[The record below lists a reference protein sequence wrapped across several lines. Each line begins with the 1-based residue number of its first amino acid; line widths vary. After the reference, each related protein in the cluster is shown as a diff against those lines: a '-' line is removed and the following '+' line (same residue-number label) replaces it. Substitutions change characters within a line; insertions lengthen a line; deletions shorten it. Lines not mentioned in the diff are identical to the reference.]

1 MDQKLSQ
8 LIEELTTS
16 GESQLNAQKMKE
28 LKKICKSSEEQLSHA
43 YHLLKTQL
51 AQDHAEIRLSA
62 FQIVDALFTRSHQ
75 FRVLLVSDFQEFL
88 ELTLGTDN
96 DHPLP
101 PPREAAQR
109 LKQAAMQAVEGWNE
123 KFGEAYKKLALGYHF
138 LKHTKKV
145 DFRDVDG
152 RTVAERKREEE
163 KQKHLDRIHR
173 ESAERAKREMEEMS
187 DEIQSCLTEVENC
200 FKLLVPLDLGP
211 YIEDKFFA
219 EASGI
224 TEGHVPCTLSSDLA
238 TSCESGLPGSQN
250 EEQPCCSKDLLAST
264 YHVGSVVGLK
274 ALAQTAE
281 QDPSRDEDEHSGP
294 EEFLRSHG
302 LGSHKYTLDVELP
315 SDGLKVQE
323 NEDNLAV
330 LHAARDSLKLIQNKF
345 LPTVCSWVQ
354 RFTRGGIYSGH
365 LKQAI
370 DLKMELELALKKY
383 EELNIQPGKGQ
394 RSRGCLG
401 PVRLIMP
408 TFSGKAEIAALCCQ
422 LNGHFPDLS
431 LQTDVN
437 ERHCSEVLGDF
448 ACRSWR
454 AREALLVD
462 EVIGGSR
469 TVSGSAQAQTEA
481 LEDSEDEDQDFVE
494 VPEKEGYEPRIPD
507 HLRAEYGLEPK
518 ASLKTLEKGRA
529 VCSLQERTRMRKEE
543 EASDPTSAAA
553 QLLRLQDS
561 LPSTSPSSTRLL
573 LGPKE
578 AQKQAERARA
588 PIVPFGV
595 DLCYWGQ
602 EKLTAG
608 KILKSDSQHRF
619 WKPSEVEEEVDSAH
633 VSEMLHSRHITFAGK
648 FEPVQHQCRALKPNG
663 RLCERQDRL
672 KCPFHGKI
680 IPRDDKGQPLNPE
693 DRARE
698 QRQQL
703 QQQQAHPDWQD
714 PEFMKDVEAATGVD
728 LGSSKY
734 GKKGKGK
741 KKKHPNLTDLR
752 ERANTSR
759 ARLEKKVFAKA
770 AVQRVVAAMNQMDQK
785 KHEKFANQF
794 NYALN

>member
-51 AQDHAEIRLSA
+51 TQDHAEIRLSA

-96 DHPLP
+96 DNPLP

-145 DFRDVDG
+145 DFRDVDA

-163 KQKHLDRIHR
+163 KRKHLDRIHR
-173 ESAERAKREMEEMS
+173 ESAERAQREMEEMS

-211 YIEDKFFA
+211 YPEDKFFA

-224 TEGHVPCTLSSDLA
+224 TEGHLPCTLSPDLA
-238 TSCESGLPGSQN
+238 TSCESGLPGSQD
-250 EEQPCCSKDLLAST
+250 EEQPCCSKDLVAST
-264 YHVGSVVGLK
+264 YHVGSVVDLK

-281 QDPSRDEDEHSGP
+281 EDPSRDEDEHSGP

-354 RFTRGGIYSGH
+354 RFTRAGISSGH

-383 EELNIQPGKGQ
+383 EELNIQPERGQ
-394 RSRGCLG
+394 RSR
-401 PVRLIMP
+401 
-408 TFSGKAEIAALCCQ
+408 
-422 LNGHFPDLS
+422 
-431 LQTDVN
+431 
-437 ERHCSEVLGDF
+437 
-448 ACRSWR
+448 
-454 AREALLVD
+454 
-462 EVIGGSR
+462 
-469 TVSGSAQAQTEA
+469 TEA
-481 LEDSEDEDQDFVE
+481 LEDSEDEDQDFVD

-518 ASLKTLEKGRA
+518 ASLKTLEKGTA

-553 QLLRLQDS
+553 QLLRLQDC
-561 LPSTSPSSTRLL
+561 LPSTSSSSTRLL
-573 LGPKE
+573 LGPEE

-648 FEPVQHQCRALKPNG
+648 FEPVQHQCRAMKPNG

-728 LGSSKY
+728 LGSSRY
-734 GKKGKGK
+734 SKKGKGKK

>member
-28 LKKICKSSEEQLSHA
+28 LKKICKSSEEQLNHA
-43 YHLLKTQL
+43 YRLLMTQL
-51 AQDHAEIRLSA
+51 TQEHAEIRLSA
-62 FQIVDALFTRSHQ
+62 FQIVDELFTRSHQ

-88 ELTLGTDN
+88 ELTLGTDS
-96 DHPLP
+96 DRPLP

-109 LKQAAMQAVEGWNE
+109 LRQAAMQAVEGWNE

-145 DFRDVDG
+145 DFRDINV

-163 KQKHLDRIHR
+163 KQKHLDKIHR
-173 ESAERAKREMEEMS
+173 ESADRAKREMEEMS
-187 DEIQSCLTEVENC
+187 DEIGCCLTEVENC
-200 FKLLVPLDLGP
+200 FKLLVPLDFVP
-211 YIEDKFFA
+211 YPDDKFFG

-224 TEGHVPCTLSSDLA
+224 TEGHAPCTLSPHL
-238 TSCESGLPGSQN
+238 TTPHESGLSGPQDG
-250 EEQPCCSKDLLAST
+250 EQPCCSKDLLTPA
-264 YHVGSVVGLK
+264 YHGGSVVGLK
-274 ALAQTAE
+274 SLAQTAMK
-281 QDPSRDEDEHSGP
+281 DPSRDEDEHSDP
-294 EEFLRSHG
+294 EDFLRSHG
-302 LGSHKYTLDVELP
+302 LGSHKYTLDVEVP

-354 RFTRGGIYSGH
+354 RFTRAGTYSGH

-370 DLKMELELALKKY
+370 DLKMQLELALKKY
-383 EELNIQPGKGQ
+383 EELNIEPGRGQ
-394 RSRGCLG
+394 KSR
-401 PVRLIMP
+401 
-408 TFSGKAEIAALCCQ
+408 
-422 LNGHFPDLS
+422 
-431 LQTDVN
+431 
-437 ERHCSEVLGDF
+437 
-448 ACRSWR
+448 
-454 AREALLVD
+454 
-462 EVIGGSR
+462 
-469 TVSGSAQAQTEA
+469 TEA

-507 HLRAEYGLEPK
+507 HLRVEYGLEPTAPPK
-518 ASLKTLEKGRA
+518 SLEKGTA
-529 VCSLQERTRMRKEE
+529 PCSAQERARMRREE

-553 QLLRLQDS
+553 QMLRLQDCLS
-561 LPSTSPSSTRLL
+561 SSSPSSTRALP
-573 LGPKE
+573 GPEE

-588 PIVPFGV
+588 PVVPFGV

-602 EKLTAG
+602 EQLTAG

-633 VSEMLHSRHITFAGK
+633 VSEMLHSRHITFSGK
-648 FEPVQHQCRALKPNG
+648 FEPVQHTCRAPRPNG

-680 IPRDDKGQPLNPE
+680 IPRDDRGQPLNPE

-703 QQQQAHPDWQD
+703 QRQQAHPDWQD
-714 PEFMKDVEAATGVD
+714 PEFMKDVEAATGAD
-728 LGSSKY
+728 LGSSRY
-734 GKKGKGK
+734 SKKGKGK

-752 ERANTSR
+752 ERANTAR

-794 NYALN
+794 NYALK